1 MAKFK
6 VKGMGSAGKGHITFP
21 KVAGKGGLK
30 IEGGF
35 KAGGTDKKS
44 MKKG

>member
-1 MAKFK
+1 MGKSK
-6 VKGMGSAGKGHITFP
+6 VSGMGSASKGKITTP

-35 KAGGTDKKS
+35 KAMGTS
-44 MKKG
+44 KKGGK